1 MEVELARDA
10 DTIQAEIERARDA
23 LAVTVDQLTV
33 RANPKRLVEQ
43 GKQTLRSTLNDP
55 RVKAALI
62 GVGALV
68 VTVIVRR
75 LFR

>member
-1 MEVELARDA
+1 VARDA

-23 LAVTVDQLTV
+23 LAVTVDQLTTRADPKRIVAQGKLTV
-33 RANPKRLVEQ
+33 RAKLADPKIRY
-43 GKQTLRSTLNDP
+43 
-55 RVKAALI
+55 ALI

-68 VTVIVRR
+68 GAVILRR